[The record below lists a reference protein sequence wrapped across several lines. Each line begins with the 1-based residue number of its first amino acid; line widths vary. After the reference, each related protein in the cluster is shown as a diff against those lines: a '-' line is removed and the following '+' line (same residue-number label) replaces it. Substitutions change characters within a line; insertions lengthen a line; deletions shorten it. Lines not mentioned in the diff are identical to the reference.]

1 VQRRMIGEG
10 RACARTDEKKPEILQ
25 SRAEST
31 MEAVEETI
39 GAEESAVELLAAP
52 ANS

>member
-1 VQRRMIGEG
+1 M
-10 RACARTDEKKPEILQ
+10 DEKKPEILQ

-39 GAEESAVELLAAP
+39 GAKSQRVKRLPTPESRERILA
-52 ANS
+52 